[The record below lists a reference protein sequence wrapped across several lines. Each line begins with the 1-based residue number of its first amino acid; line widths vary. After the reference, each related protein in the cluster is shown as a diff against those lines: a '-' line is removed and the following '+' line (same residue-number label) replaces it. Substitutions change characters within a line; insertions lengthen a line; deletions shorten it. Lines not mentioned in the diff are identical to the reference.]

1 MPLCAVSMQLP
12 EDLLDVN
19 NNRIKLYNLYWS
31 VSSIQEALKL
41 HKARSDSVGGFYTA
55 HEEMEPGETY
65 ILTGELP

>member
-1 MPLCAVSMQLP
+1 MRLP
-12 EDLLDVN
+12 EDLIN
-19 NNRIKLYNLYWS
+19 TYNNRIKLYNRYCS

-41 HKARSDSVGGFYTA
+41 HKARSDSVGGCYTA